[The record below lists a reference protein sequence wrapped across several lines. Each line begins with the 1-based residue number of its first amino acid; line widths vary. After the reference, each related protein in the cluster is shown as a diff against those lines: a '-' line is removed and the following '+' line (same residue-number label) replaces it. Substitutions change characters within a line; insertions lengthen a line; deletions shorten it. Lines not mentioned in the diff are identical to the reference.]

1 MALGR
6 VAEQEKKYYLS
17 IADGRVIHHK
27 GNKKFYYAFVEGELD
42 SIYLKE
48 RTFNGERVLYW
59 YIDIRADRE
68 IYSMSL
74 PYKSGSF
81 KSIILA
87 LASASTLEGVVR
99 IEPYTKNGYTKVSV
113 SLNGERLDWV
123 TKELP
128 PVDTVQIAGQPI
140 KDDTKRMQFICSL
153 VEDVKERLH
162 TK

>member
-1 MALGR
+1 MALGK
-6 VAEQEKKYYLS
+6 VTEQDKKYYLTIS
-17 IADGRVIHHK
+17 DGKVVHHK
-27 GNKKFYYAFVEGELD
+27 GGRKFYYAFVEGKLE

-48 RTFNGERVLYW
+48 RTFNGENVLYW

-68 IYSMSL
+68 LYSISL

-87 LASASTLEGVVR
+87 LASVPSLDGEVR

-128 PVDTVQIAGQPI
+128 PVDTIQIAGQPV
-140 KDDTKRMQFICSL
+140 KDDTRRMEYISSL
-153 VEDVKERLH
+153 VDKVQQRIVK
-162 TK
+162 